1 MTELRV
7 CIGSACHLNGA
18 RNVIASFRH
27 MIEEHD
33 LHDKIKFEAAFC
45 MRRCSKEGVSV
56 SVDGEDYR
64 VMPETAVKFFEET
77 VMPKIK

>member
-33 LHDKIKFEAAFC
+33 L
-45 MRRCSKEGVSV
+45 
-56 SVDGEDYR
+56 
-64 VMPETAVKFFEET
+64 KFFEET
-77 VMPKIK
+77 VMPKVK

>member
-1 MTELRV
+1 
-7 CIGSACHLNGA
+7 
-18 RNVIASFRH
+18 

-56 SVDGEDYR
+56 SIDGEDYR

-77 VMPKIK
+77 VMPKVK